1 MLVRLPSTVIAFV
14 RVVLQSAIVDRME
27 EVKVNPTHERNLFPV
42 DGMYEE
48 FHLSISFR
56 TLLRPSIHPLEY
68 S

>member
-48 FHLSISFR
+48 FH
-56 TLLRPSIHPLEY
+56 
-68 S
+68 